1 MAKSGT
7 PKLLHA
13 LATALDE
20 LSQAELDLLLAGKG
34 RLIYL
39 PETAEQKKTE
49 LQEHDVGALL
59 TKLSACNIREDAQ
72 RLLLE
77 VETKDRLIALAK
89 AMKVH
94 TIKNDRREDIESK
107 IIAFAIGGR
116 LRSEAINTLNLG
128 SSAPDVQTDA

>member
-7 PKLLHA
+7 PKLLRA
-13 LATALDE
+13 LAAALDD
-20 LSQAELDLLLAGKG
+20 LSQSEIDLLLAGKG

-39 PETAEQKKTE
+39 PETADGKKSDA
-49 LQEHDVGALL
+49 QEHDVGDLIA
-59 TKLSACNIREDAQ
+59 KLSACSSREEAQ
-72 RLLLE
+72 RLLVE
-77 VETKDRLIALAK
+77 VETKDRLIAVAK

-94 TIKNDRREDIESK
+94 TVKNDRREDIEGK

-128 SSAPDVQTDA
+128 SGGPEAKTDA

>member
-7 PKLLHA
+7 PKLLRA

-20 LSQAELDLLLAGKG
+20 LSQAEIDLLLAGKG
-34 RLIYL
+34 RLVYL
-39 PETAEQKKTE
+39 PEAADLKKPE
-49 LQEHDVGALL
+49 SQEHDVTALIS
-59 TKLSACNIREDAQ
+59 KLSACNTREDAQ
-72 RLLLE
+72 RLLTE
-77 VETKDRLIALAK
+77 VETKDRLVALAK

-94 TIKNDRREDIESK
+94 TVKNDRREDIESK

-128 SSAPDVQTDA
+128 SSAPESQTDA

>member
-7 PKLLHA
+7 PKLLRA

-39 PETAEQKKTE
+39 PEATEHKKTE
-49 LQEHDVGALL
+49 LQEHDVSALI
-59 TKLSACNIREDAQ
+59 TKLSACNTREDAQ
-72 RLLLE
+72 RLLVE
-77 VETKDRLIALAK
+77 VETKDRLVALAK

>member
-7 PKLLHA
+7 PKLLRA

-20 LSQAELDLLLAGKG
+20 LSQSELDLLLAGKG
-34 RLIYL
+34 RLVYL
-39 PETAEQKKTE
+39 PEAAYPKKAES
-49 LQEHDVGALL
+49 QEHDVSALI
-59 TKLSACNIREDAQ
+59 TKLSACNTREDAQ
-72 RLLLE
+72 RLLVK

-94 TIKNDRREDIESK
+94 TVKNDRREDIESK